1 MEDLK
6 NRLKLEQQIYVDEKT
21 YSEIYDIIDMSP
33 KELGLIYQ
41 DDTAFYKEDR
51 DVVPYKKHYNRS
63 ELALTIQNFNLEKAK
78 FLIGCINDSVDI
90 ILDERVRIHDL
101 LYDAIYIYNQF
112 VAYNAKVPV
121 ILDLKIIYATEKK

>member
-21 YSEIYDIIDMSP
+21 YSEIYDILDMSP
-33 KELGLIYQ
+33 KEFGLIYQ

-78 FLIGCINDSVDI
+78 FLVGCINDSVDI